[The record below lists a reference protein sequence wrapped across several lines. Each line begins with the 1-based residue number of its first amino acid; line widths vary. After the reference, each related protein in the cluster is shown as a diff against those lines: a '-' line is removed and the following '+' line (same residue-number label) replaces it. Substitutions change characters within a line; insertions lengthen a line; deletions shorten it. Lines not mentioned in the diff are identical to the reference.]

1 MHLYYSLYN
10 HSNLDNTTEWD
21 LSGKSKNGAKTGF
34 PNSLVRTP
42 VTTKGP
48 PASYNHTGASK
59 IVVNYGSAISKPFSI
74 SFWVKVGT
82 LTTSATIFRTNTNT
96 DFKIVINKDNRRLII
111 AGENTDVYI
120 SNDKFDFITIDVNN
134 NSILVSKNAIL
145 VSTLTVNKAISNYIF
160 TMLENFVGYIGDFII
175 HNGILTKEKENIF
188 YKSALLI
195 NKNKKAYIPY
205 IQECNG
211 RARNDASYRNT
222 LGKNKQYS
230 LEKINEFFP
239 ASGFNKQLYI
249 GDLNFTVKNINVI
262 EPVTGLKKTT
272 PLVVDSKVVTRDSL
286 MYFKITINSSI
297 KLTDVELTAE
307 SISGSVYTVLQKR
320 NYATIS
326 ANTPFNVFIVFKTVE
341 KNLDRFSLK
350 FQTGVQPTFSL
361 TNPVLVNLTHAGIEN
376 LLADKNIYP
385 VYSAS
390 GNTYDCSGAILTW
403 VENNLKNKVFS
414 GNTYTFTVPQS
425 ENDLKKLNDANKK
438 MGFVKLWNTG
448 GLLAEEVNEYIK
460 V

>member
-1 MHLYYSLYN
+1 ML
-10 HSNLDNTTEWD
+10 
-21 LSGKSKNGAKTGF
+21 
-34 PNSLVRTP
+34 
-42 VTTKGP
+42 
-48 PASYNHTGASK
+48 
-59 IVVNYGSAISKPFSI
+59 
-74 SFWVKVGT
+74 
-82 LTTSATIFRTNTNT
+82 FRS
-96 DFKIVINKDNRRLII
+96 
-111 AGENTDVYI
+111 I

-262 EPVTGLKKTT
+262 EPVTGLKK
-272 PLVVDSKVVTRDSL
+272 RRIL
-286 MYFKITINSSI
+286 MKMTMMMIMMIHLMNI
-297 KLTDVELTAE
+297 
-307 SISGSVYTVLQKR
+307 
-320 NYATIS
+320 
-326 ANTPFNVFIVFKTVE
+326 
-341 KNLDRFSLK
+341 LK
-350 FQTGVQPTFSL
+350 M
-361 TNPVLVNLTHAGIEN
+361 I
-376 LLADKNIYP
+376 
-385 VYSAS
+385 
-390 GNTYDCSGAILTW
+390 
-403 VENNLKNKVFS
+403 
-414 GNTYTFTVPQS
+414 
-425 ENDLKKLNDANKK
+425 
-438 MGFVKLWNTG
+438 
-448 GLLAEEVNEYIK
+448 
-460 V
+460 